1 MFGYFSVY
9 RCERNNLDL
18 KVLFLQKKLKNYK
31 LNIIK
36 FWTAI
41 AKNLLNLTVFKQ
53 NKRNVYFINVL
64 SARQIIRL
72 PTRKIAKK
80 LANIMQSW

>member
-1 MFGYFSVY
+1 MFGYFSVC

-18 KVLFLQKKLKNYK
+18 KVLFLQKKLKNYI
-31 LNIIK
+31 LNIIN

-41 AKNLLNLTVFKQ
+41 VKNLLNLTVFKQ
-53 NKRNVYFINVL
+53 NKRNANFINVL

-72 PTRKIAKK
+72 PKRKIAKK
-80 LANIMQSW
+80 LANIMQS

>member
-1 MFGYFSVY
+1 MFGYFSVC

-18 KVLFLQKKLKNYK
+18 KVLFLRKKLKNYN
-31 LNIIK
+31 LNIIN

-41 AKNLLNLTVFKQ
+41 VKNLLNLTVFKQ
-53 NKRNVYFINVL
+53 NKRNVNFINVL

-72 PTRKIAKK
+72 PKRKIAKNW
-80 LANIMQSW
+80 LT